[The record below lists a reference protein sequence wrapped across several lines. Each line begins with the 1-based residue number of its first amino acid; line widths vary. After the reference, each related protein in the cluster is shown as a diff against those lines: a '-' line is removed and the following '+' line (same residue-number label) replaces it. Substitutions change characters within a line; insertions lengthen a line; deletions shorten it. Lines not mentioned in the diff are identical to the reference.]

1 MRRKGFT
8 LVELIVVICIIAII
22 ASVTVGLVNIFF
34 RGQGVRQGTMVV
46 QQALAQAKQ
55 LAADKRTMY
64 FVVFLNKSD
73 GGEIQIYA
81 DTGTPTT
88 APNRQYD
95 PGTDT
100 QVQVRPYLLP
110 KNVNFNGQYT
120 PFFIGVGP
128 SGYCEFS
135 GTAVGSSASSG
146 SGSFTEVQASTFEAS
161 LAANQCNG
169 DIVLSQANK
178 MYHMCLDVDRASG
191 KIRRSH
197 FLVQQQ

>member
-22 ASVTVGLVNIFF
+22 ASVTVGLMNIFF

-64 FVVFLNKSD
+64 FVVFINKPG

-88 APNRQYD
+88 APDRNYD
-95 PGTDT
+95 PATDKQLET
-100 QVQVRPYLLP
+100 RPYLMP
-110 KNVNFNGQYT
+110 KNVNFNTGKT

-135 GTAVGSSASSG
+135 GSAVGSSASMG
-146 SGSFTEVQASTFEAS
+146 SGSFTEVQASTFEAA
-161 LAANQCNG
+161 LNANNLDG
-169 DIVLSQANK
+169 DIVLSQANNK
-178 MYHMCLDVDRASG
+178 YHMCLDVDRASG
-191 KIRRSH
+191 KVRRSH
-197 FLVQQQ
+197 FLTTP